1 MSQFFFCIMGVF
13 ISLSVIQL
21 FHQSGR
27 RISKNQRHRLRLLIF
42 HICFTGFTGFKQRV
56 GFRRHPS
63 GKLRLV
69 HNLPDFL
76 DTAGHCTEI
85 NKLGLCPSRIMLARV
100 VFPTPGGPQK
110 IMEEIWSFSIS
121 CRRIFPFPS
130 RCSWPAKSSR
140 ESGRS
145 LVARGAD
152 CPLSSNNDICS
163 ISYTSLFPYPDER
176 FSFLEAG
183 ESCLLL

>member
-1 MSQFFFCIMGVF
+1 MVAPMRIMLPFSTNGRKASCWALLKRWISSTKSTVRCPILLASSAWF
-13 ISLSVIQL
+13 MTSRISLIPLVTAL
-21 FHQSGR
+21 
-27 RISKNQRHRLRLLIF
+27 KLINWAF
-42 HICFTGFTGFKQRV
+42 V
-56 GFRRHPS
+56 
-63 GKLRLV
+63 
-69 HNLPDFL
+69 LP
-76 DTAGHCTEI
+76 A
-85 NKLGLCPSRIMLARV
+85 IMLARV